1 MSGEKCIKKKKKAG
15 EMPIN
20 SLFIWWLSKKVIYLQ
35 K

>member
-15 EMPIN
+15 EILIN